1 MDEFALYM
9 GEILYKNSVDDFIY
23 KQWLSTDR
31 TTLQTI
37 SQSTEEFIDTFHAGL
52 QTLKK
57 HDFIAKEQSNFC
69 SDRKGSL
76 KAGDILA
83 IANFA
88 ENYSFILQDA
98 AQGFHW
104 NNNQA
109 TLHPFICYYRNRI
122 DLEHI
127 NFVIVSDCLKHDTV
141 AVHLFQRKLIEKL
154 KEIVDFDVQKM
165 IYSSDGAASQYKNFK
180 NFINL
185 CNHKFD
191 FGIDAEWHFFATSHG
206 KRPCDGLGGT
216 VKRLGAKTSLQRP

>member
-1 MDEFALYM
+1 MQHRFCCGKSDIIKKEFRKVCYGLMKSCCLGECSTCSKLMDEFALYM
-9 GEILYKNSVDDFIY
+9 KEILYKNSVDDFIN
-23 KQWLSTDR
+23 KQWLSIDR

-76 KAGDILA
+76 KAGEVLA
-83 IANFA
+83 IADFA

-104 NNNQA
+104 NINQA

-141 AVHLFQRKLIEKL
+141 AVDLFQRKLIEKFL
-154 KEIVDFDVQKM
+154 N
-165 IYSSDGAASQYKNFK
+165 S
-180 NFINL
+180 
-185 CNHKFD
+185 
-191 FGIDAEWHFFATSHG
+191 
-206 KRPCDGLGGT
+206 
-216 VKRLGAKTSLQRP
+216 